1 MSNLKIFVL
10 AGFQNTGKT
19 TILNR
24 LIRDLRDSGF
34 KRISGVVRELHEK
47 CDDKDGYA
55 FLENGKEKIYIATA
69 GDMLWQ
75 VRDNIAEAKKNG
87 ATKLVISCHVTT
99 KDSQQEIII
108 HDSEAT
114 IIYKPKYPK
123 KEDSESV
130 FDLYVDRLKSY
141 LL

>member
-1 MSNLKIFVL
+1 
-10 AGFQNTGKT
+10 
-19 TILNR
+19 
-24 LIRDLRDSGF
+24 
-34 KRISGVVRELHEK
+34 
-47 CDDKDGYA
+47 
-55 FLENGKEKIYIATA
+55 
-69 GDMLWQ
+69 DMLWQ

>member
-1 MSNLKIFVL
+1 M
-10 AGFQNTGKT
+10 
-19 TILNR
+19 
-24 LIRDLRDSGF
+24 
-34 KRISGVVRELHEK
+34 
-47 CDDKDGYA
+47 
-55 FLENGKEKIYIATA
+55 
-69 GDMLWQ
+69 
-75 VRDNIAEAKKNG
+75 
-87 ATKLVISCHVTT
+87 ISCHVTT